1 VPEIQMTREE
11 IKEKL
16 REYEECYKLSS
27 EQFHWQWK
35 QGKAPDIPES
45 VAWAI
50 FYEYLQ
56 NGYGK
61 GELLF
66 RESRGCPRHEG
77 RIECLRCVLEPAR
90 A

>member
-1 VPEIQMTREE
+1 MTVREWDEEIAVPEIQMTREE

-16 REYEECYKLSS
+16 REYEECYQLSS

-56 NGYGK
+56 K
-61 GELLF
+61 
-66 RESRGCPRHEG
+66 G
-77 RIECLRCVLEPAR
+77 RIESLRCEAELTEA
-90 A
+90 

>member
-1 VPEIQMTREE
+1 MTKEE

-56 NGYGK
+56 NGYGL
-61 GELLF
+61 GQISIP
-66 RESRGCPRHEG
+66 REQGTSS
-77 RIECLRCVLEPAR
+77 A
-90 A
+90 